1 MSKEAITQ
9 YHDNGHAVVALT
21 GDFDL
26 ANSDRL
32 HEILHAE
39 LEGEAR
45 HLVLDV
51 TGVTFMDS
59 TALGVILGARNQAV
73 QKDRGL
79 SLVGASDAVLRLLH
93 ITQIDRVVPT
103 HPDVETAVSSS

>member
-1 MSKEAITQ
+1 MSTDAIRK
-9 YHDNGHAVVALT
+9 YHENGHAVVTMT

-26 ANSDRL
+26 SNSDRL
-32 HEILHAE
+32 HDVLHAE
-39 LEGEAR
+39 LEGVAR

-73 QKDRGL
+73 EKERSL
-79 SLVGASDAVLRLLH
+79 SLVGASDTVLRLLR
-93 ITQIDRVVPT
+93 ITQIERVVPT
-103 HPDVETAVSSS
+103 YPDIQTAISSS